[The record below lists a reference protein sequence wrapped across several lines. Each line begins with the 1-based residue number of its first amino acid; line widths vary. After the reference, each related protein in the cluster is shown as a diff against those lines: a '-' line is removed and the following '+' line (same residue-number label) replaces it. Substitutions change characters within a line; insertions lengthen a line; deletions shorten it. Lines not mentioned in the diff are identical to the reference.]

1 MHYKNIL
8 SLMICLCC
16 ATIIVGQTPNLT
28 KKHEKKNRF
37 YFYWGYNRGYF
48 TKSDLHLTGENYDF
62 TLHHLAAKDRQTPFS
77 AKVYFNPSK
86 LTIPQCNYGIG
97 FFINKH
103 YSVSLAVDHMK
114 YVMVQDQSSTISG
127 TITGT
132 DTPYN
137 GSFDHAPI
145 NVKDDLLIFEH
156 TDGLNYIVAE
166 LNRSD
171 NLLPLFSKYNGN
183 KIAVHLTEGVGI
195 GGLFPRT
202 NATLLSKERHDD
214 YHLSGYGLSLK
225 IGLDVTLFRHFFIA
239 ANLKAGFIRMP
250 DIRTTASGSDR
261 GSQKFGFLQDNVV
274 VGFRF

>member
-1 MHYKNIL
+1 MHYKNIFAL
-8 SLMICLCC
+8 IICLLSIS
-16 ATIIVGQTPNLT
+16 IISGQTPT
-28 KKHEKKNRF
+28 PTQKYDKKNRF
-37 YFYWGYNRGYF
+37 YCYWGYNRGYY
-48 TKSDLHLTGENYDF
+48 TKSDLHLTGDNYDF
-62 TLHHLAAKDRQTPFS
+62 TLHNLVAKDRQTPFS
-77 AKVYFNPSK
+77 AEVYFNPSK

-97 FFINKH
+97 FFLNKH

-114 YVMVQDQSSTISG
+114 YIMVQDQYS
-127 TITGT
+127 TITGTIADT

-137 GSFDHAPI
+137 GSFDHSSI
-145 NVKDDLLIFEH
+145 RVKQDLLIFEH

-171 NLLPLFSKYNGN
+171 NLLPLLSKYKGN

-214 YHLSGYGLSLK
+214 YHLAGYGLSVK
-225 IGLDVTLFRHFFIA
+225 VGLDITLFRHFYIA
-239 ANLKAGFIRMP
+239 ANLKAGFIHMP

-261 GSQKFGFLQDNVV
+261 GSQKFGFLQDNIL